1 MKQAR
6 VRRFLGICLVVLFAL
21 GIGATRLTAQVTV
34 ANASL
39 SGAVYDNTQAL
50 VPGALVTVKN
60 PDIGLTRTF
69 TTGPDGLYTFA
80 SLPLGTYTLTVEK
93 QGFHQYQQLGILLG
107 VAQGVTQDV
116 TLQIGAV
123 SETVT
128 VTAGAPLLETTSAN
142 VSTNLNARQLTDLP
156 LNYRNVVSMMF
167 TNSSANNSA
176 QWQILS
182 GGSARGIQDGDI
194 GFMNFGGGRFG
205 TTAYMV
211 DGQWIT
217 TNDWDAIIWIPS
229 VDETAEMKVQTH
241 TFTSQYGLSS
251 GNVVTLV
258 TKSGTSA
265 LHGDAYE
272 FLHNS
277 ALDANTFFNDAT
289 GLSKPPFRRNQ
300 FGFTLGGPIYIP
312 HVYEQRDR
320 TFFFVSFEGNRES
333 EPASELGTMPTTDFR
348 TGNFSALLG
357 STIGTD
363 CLGRPV
369 LSGQIY
375 NPFTTRS
382 ITAGQMDTVTGITAT
397 CTGKIRD
404 PFAGNLI
411 PSGMINSVASNML
424 KYFPATTLPGISNNW
439 SGTGPLAMSYTGFD
453 SRIDHTTDKSRVMG
467 RFAIKPEMK
476 GEFPDEYGTSDVGGP
491 GANRGEWRFDSGLQY
506 VRNFNTTTV
515 MTVSGGWGR
524 WDETLNPQGGGVKP
538 SSLGFPSALDSETS
552 YFPSV
557 SISGTDGLGS
567 GSFTVNPREVRSLAV
582 DFTKIHGSQT
592 WTFGFMGISHQTP
605 NYYTNDASYNF
616 GQDMTQG
623 PDPTAANPSTGWGFA
638 SFLLGTGDG
647 GGLTTYASSMNYD
660 KSLGFYFQDDWKL
673 TRKLTVNLGLRY
685 EFQGPSHERFQRNA
699 WFNFT
704 DPNPIST
711 NVGFNVPGHI
721 VYEGPSG
728 LYNVQ
733 HDNFAPRIG
742 LAYQISPK
750 LVMRTGF
757 GMYYTLNAE
766 VSGYQNED
774 LFGFT
779 ETTPYVGT
787 VDGIT
792 PVDLLDNPF
801 PGGLISPPGKSQGAL
816 TNVGLSV
823 DAWERNR
830 QTPYMLQWT
839 YGLQYQLTPND
850 MIEATYVGNRGVK
863 LLFDTVQKDELNPAY
878 LSEGD
883 ALLAPVTN
891 PFYGSISSSSCG
903 LNSPTVPAGQLL
915 RPFPEFCGVGDSMPP
930 AGFSTYNALDIT
942 YTHRWSQGLQ
952 VLASFTASKFLDDSV
967 GDESWT
973 IPGWGDPQ
981 NYYDLSAEKA
991 LDGDDIP
998 KSFVL
1003 TYIYQMPVGRGKHFA
1018 PAMNRPLNAV
1028 LGGWEVSGVTTFKSG
1043 FPLSINDAT
1052 NNSNSFGGSQRPN
1065 LIGDP
1070 HVSHPTIAEW
1080 FNTAAFAQPAAFTF
1094 GDVSARMPNLR
1105 APGTNTFD
1113 LGIQKMWNAWQD
1125 KFRAQFRFEMFN
1137 LANHPQ
1143 FFAPNETFG
1152 SPTFGVISSAYQG
1165 RTMQLALKL
1174 FW

>member
-1 MKQAR
+1 
-6 VRRFLGICLVVLFAL
+6 
-21 GIGATRLTAQVTV
+21 
-34 ANASL
+34 
-39 SGAVYDNTQAL
+39 
-50 VPGALVTVKN
+50 
-60 PDIGLTRTF
+60 
-69 TTGPDGLYTFA
+69 
-80 SLPLGTYTLTVEK
+80 
-93 QGFHQYQQLGILLG
+93 
-107 VAQGVTQDV
+107 
-116 TLQIGAV
+116 
-123 SETVT
+123 
-128 VTAGAPLLETTSAN
+128 
-142 VSTNLNARQLTDLP
+142 
-156 LNYRNVVSMMF
+156 
-167 TNSSANNSA
+167 
-176 QWQILS
+176 
-182 GGSARGIQDGDI
+182 
-194 GFMNFGGGRFG
+194 
-205 TTAYMV
+205 
-211 DGQWIT
+211 
-217 TNDWDAIIWIPS
+217 
-229 VDETAEMKVQTH
+229 
-241 TFTSQYGLSS
+241 
-251 GNVVTLV
+251 
-258 TKSGTSA
+258 
-265 LHGDAYE
+265 
-272 FLHNS
+272 
-277 ALDANTFFNDAT
+277 
-289 GLSKPPFRRNQ
+289 
-300 FGFTLGGPIYIP
+300 
-312 HVYEQRDR
+312 
-320 TFFFVSFEGNRES
+320 
-333 EPASELGTMPTTDFR
+333 
-348 TGNFSALLG
+348 
-357 STIGTD
+357 
-363 CLGRPV
+363 
-369 LSGQIY
+369 
-375 NPFTTRS
+375 
-382 ITAGQMDTVTGITAT
+382 
-397 CTGKIRD
+397 
-404 PFAGNLI
+404 
-411 PSGMINSVASNML
+411 
-424 KYFPATTLPGISNNW
+424 
-439 SGTGPLAMSYTGFD
+439 
-453 SRIDHTTDKSRVMG
+453 
-467 RFAIKPEMK
+467 
-476 GEFPDEYGTSDVGGP
+476 
-491 GANRGEWRFDSGLQY
+491 
-506 VRNFNTTTV
+506 
-515 MTVSGGWGR
+515 
-524 WDETLNPQGGGVKP
+524 
-538 SSLGFPSALDSETS
+538 
-552 YFPSV
+552 
-557 SISGTDGLGS
+557 
-567 GSFTVNPREVRSLAV
+567 
-582 DFTKIHGSQT
+582 
-592 WTFGFMGISHQTP
+592 
-605 NYYTNDASYNF
+605 
-616 GQDMTQG
+616 
-623 PDPTAANPSTGWGFA
+623 
-638 SFLLGTGDG
+638 
-647 GGLTTYASSMNYD
+647 
-660 KSLGFYFQDDWKL
+660 
-673 TRKLTVNLGLRY
+673 
-685 EFQGPSHERFQRNA
+685 
-699 WFNFT
+699 
-704 DPNPIST
+704 
-711 NVGFNVPGHI
+711 
-721 VYEGPSG
+721 
-728 LYNVQ
+728 
-733 HDNFAPRIG
+733 
-742 LAYQISPK
+742 
-750 LVMRTGF
+750 
-757 GMYYTLNAE
+757 MYYTLNAE